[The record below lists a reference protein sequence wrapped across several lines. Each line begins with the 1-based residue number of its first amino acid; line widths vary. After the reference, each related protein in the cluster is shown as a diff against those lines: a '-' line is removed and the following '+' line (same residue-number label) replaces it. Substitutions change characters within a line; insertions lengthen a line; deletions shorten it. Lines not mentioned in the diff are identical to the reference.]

1 MNSQAKFIPPAPLQ
15 ACCRP
20 MGASAPPEFLH
31 PVPDPGQAL
40 AIFVQASSL
49 VAFALAP
56 IRQRRVVP
64 GGISLQDLSGDAM
77 QMLPATPLV
86 LARSSH
92 ATLVC
97 DKGTL
102 WITQGDGND
111 YILKAGQRLVLAPRD
126 KVIVKAMHGPAWVRC
141 LS

>member
-1 MNSQAKFIPPAPLQ
+1 
-15 ACCRP
+15 
-20 MGASAPPEFLH
+20 
-31 PVPDPGQAL
+31 
-40 AIFVQASSL
+40 
-49 VAFALAP
+49 
-56 IRQRRVVP
+56 
-64 GGISLQDLSGDAM
+64 M
-77 QMLPATPLV
+77 QMLPPTPLV
-86 LARSSH
+86 LARSSR